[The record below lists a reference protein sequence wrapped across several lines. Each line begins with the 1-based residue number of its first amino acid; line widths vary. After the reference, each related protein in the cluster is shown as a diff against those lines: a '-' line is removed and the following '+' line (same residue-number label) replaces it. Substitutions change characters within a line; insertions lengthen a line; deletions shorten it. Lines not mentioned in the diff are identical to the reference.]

1 MTPERWQEVKKVLA
15 GALERTPT
23 ERRSYLDQ
31 ACADVSLRREVES
44 LIAANEQGDA
54 SFMEQ
59 PAGVP
64 RITLTG
70 SLIGKAFSHYRI
82 LKKLGVGGMGVVYE
96 AADLTLGRHVALKF
110 LPEALAKDP
119 LALERFR
126 REARAASALNHP
138 NICTVYEI
146 AEDGERLFIA
156 MELME
161 GQTLQHRIA
170 GEPLSQEEATGL
182 GIQIADA
189 LDAAHAKG
197 IVHRDIKTANLFVTE
212 RGHAKILDFG
222 LAKLSPAGGAANLS
236 AMPTASEMEQLTM
249 MGEAIGTLTHMSP
262 EQVRGE
268 DLDARSDLFSLGVV
282 LYEMVTG
289 VLPFRGA
296 TPGVIAEAILNRAP
310 VAPAQLNPGVSPKTE
325 EIISKALE
333 KDRKLRYQSAAEIRM
348 DLQRLE
354 RDPDS
359 GRAAAVTAQA
369 EPKPAAKSAR
379 FRWGAVTAATTVI
392 IGLAVGGWLFS
403 SRKVHALTEKDT
415 IVLADFENKT
425 GDPVF
430 DDTLRQG
437 LIVQLQQSPYL
448 SFIPDQ
454 KIRATL
460 KLMGKPVN
468 SAPTGETAREVCE
481 RVGARAVLTGAIAS
495 LGSHYVMSLRAEGC
509 ASGEALDNQQAEVT
523 GKEQVLK
530 TLGDMAG
537 KFRARAGESLAAIR
551 EHNVPLEEGTTSSLE
566 ALKAYTAA
574 THQSGDAQVSQ
585 LQRATEL
592 DPEFAAAWSLLAIS
606 YSNLGETALSRRSAI
621 RAYQAR
627 DRASGPEKFNIEY
640 SYHRNVTGNL
650 EKAWQS
656 ISLWRQTFPRDSKA
670 FSLSGGYAAN
680 GTGRLEQVVEE
691 SAKSVDLEP
700 DQLYGYLNGA
710 KALFFL
716 GRFEEAEKAF
726 AVAAAHHATAPDL
739 LATRYRLALLKR
751 DKTGMERTLA
761 ESRGNHDSEMLLVQV
776 QALAAARDGQLNQA
790 EQYSRRAIEMALRA
804 GLRER
809 TAVFQA
815 APAVWNAFYESKAA
829 ARLTAQTALKTFEGR
844 DVAYAAGFALG
855 LGGDAAKAEALADK
869 LDKEYPEDTQVQ
881 ATYVPTLRALVALDK
896 NDPRKA
902 IDLLEANRPYEF
914 AIPPLAFN
922 HFYGNMYPI
931 YVRGLAYLAMRKA
944 EESAVEFGRLLAHPG
959 LYAGD
964 PVDAAARRQLAR
976 ALGLAGDKTKA
987 RSAYQDFLT
996 SWKDANPDIP
1006 ILKQAKAEYAKLR

>member
-1 MTPERWQEVKKVLA
+1 MTPERWQEMKEVLA

-31 ACADVSLRREVES
+31 ACADASLRREVES
-44 LIAANEQGDA
+44 LIAANEQGGT

-64 RITLTG
+64 RITGTD
-70 SLIGKAFSHYRI
+70 SLIGKTLSHYRI
-82 LKKLGVGGMGVVYE
+82 LKKLGGGGMGVVYE
-96 AADLTLGRHVALKF
+96 AEDLTLGRRVALKF
-110 LPEALAKDP
+110 LPEDLATDP
-119 LALERFR
+119 QALERFR

-138 NICTVYEI
+138 NICTVHEI
-146 AEDGERLFIA
+146 AKDGERLFIA

-161 GQTLQHRIA
+161 GQTLHHRIA
-170 GEPLSQEEATGL
+170 GKPLSQEVATDL
-182 GIQIADA
+182 GTQIADA
-189 LDAAHAKG
+189 LDAAHTKG
-197 IVHRDIKTANLFVTE
+197 IVHRDIKTANIFVTQ

-222 LAKLSPAGGAANLS
+222 LAKVAPTGGAANLS
-236 AMPTASEMEQLTM
+236 AMPTASEMEQLTTLGAAM
-249 MGEAIGTLTHMSP
+249 GTLTHMSP
-262 EQVRGE
+262 EHVRGE
-268 DLDARSDLFSLGVV
+268 ELDARSDLFSLGVV

-310 VAPAQLNPGVSPKTE
+310 VAPAQLNPGLSPKLE
-325 EIISKALE
+325 EVIHKSLE
-333 KDRKLRYQSAAEIRM
+333 KDRKLRYQSAAEIRT
-348 DLQRLE
+348 DLQRPK
-354 RDPDS
+354 RDSDP
-359 GRAAAVTAQA
+359 GRPAVATDASSRIA
-369 EPKPAAKSAR
+369 RKSI
-379 FRWGAVTAATTVI
+379 RWGAVTATTIVMV
-392 IGLAVGGWLFS
+392 GLAVSGWFLYP
-403 SRKVHALTEKDT
+403 RKAHALTEKDT

-495 LGSHYVMSLRAEGC
+495 FGSHYVMSLRAESC

-996 SWKDANPDIP
+996 SWKDADPDIP
-1006 ILKQAKAEYAKLR
+1006 VLKQAKAEYAKLQ